1 MAGVLAGRQRRGREF
16 CRPELTHPLRV
27 GTDIVR
33 ERAAINTAL
42 ERNLLKTLTNTDIME
57 KSSLLIGGIKTHQ
70 SSWIFNAFNNTVPY
84 HTKTVPKN
92 VTTHRCL
99 HWRRDKVN
107 ATEGKIILKM
117 MSSLKNNYFK
127 MQ

>member
-1 MAGVLAGRQRRGREF
+1 MDAPGKRGERRGAART
-16 CRPELTHPLRV
+16 RSHPGKPGRTPQPPVRAGPRTSPL

-57 KSSLLIGGIKTHQ
+57 K
-70 SSWIFNAFNNTVPY
+70 
-84 HTKTVPKN
+84 TKTVPKN